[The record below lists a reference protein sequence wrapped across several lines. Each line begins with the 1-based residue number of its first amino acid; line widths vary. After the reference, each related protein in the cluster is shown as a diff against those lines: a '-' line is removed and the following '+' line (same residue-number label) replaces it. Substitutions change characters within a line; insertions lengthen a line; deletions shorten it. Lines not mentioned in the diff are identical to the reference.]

1 MNFPASM
8 VLTAIHPIIRPLY
21 LAAFSAFVRAFNA
34 SKGICDMDAYR
45 DAPTGVSLH
54 DILTARMA
62 LSILETV
69 HGVMCDAADAQ
80 LDIAQAN
87 NIANRFGSNA
97 CHFARARAVALG
109 APSREAIARA
119 LVELREHYNANYAP
133 ATASTETTHT
143 PADTEE

>member
-1 MNFPASM
+1 MNFPTAM

-45 DAPTGVSLH
+45 DAPAGVSLH
-54 DILTARMA
+54 DILTARMT

-109 APSREAIARA
+109 APTRESITRA
-119 LVELREHYNANYAP
+119 LAELREHYNA
-133 ATASTETTHT
+133 THGAADEVT
-143 PADTEE
+143 P